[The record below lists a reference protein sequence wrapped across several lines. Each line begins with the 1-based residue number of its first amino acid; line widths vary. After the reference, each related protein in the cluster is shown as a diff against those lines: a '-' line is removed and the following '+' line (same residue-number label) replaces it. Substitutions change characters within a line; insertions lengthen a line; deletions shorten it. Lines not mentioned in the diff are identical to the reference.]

1 MKLYPNGI
9 LVQGLTLPTNY
20 LSSINY
26 HGILAYHDFP
36 LQFIRNEK
44 CKAIS
49 NKVPN
54 FLFDDGTSVQLQ
66 FISNMDL
73 AVEYNAI
80 CPENAID
87 IRNLFIESCYPDE
100 LWNGVIPKT
109 TFLGFEYCTIPFDCQ
124 IVTDMEWY
132 EPFHLFRSKLNANG
146 LFDSYED
153 AVEFKRAYDDAVKK
167 NEVGD
172 DNPPCFIFKISELSE
187 PII

>member
-1 MKLYPNGI
+1 
-9 LVQGLTLPTNY
+9 
-20 LSSINY
+20 
-26 HGILAYHDFP
+26 
-36 LQFIRNEK
+36 
-44 CKAIS
+44 
-49 NKVPN
+49 
-54 FLFDDGTSVQLQ
+54 
-66 FISNMDL
+66 MDL
-73 AVEYNAI
+73 AVEYNVI
-80 CPENAID
+80 CRENAID
-87 IRNLFIESCYPDE
+87 IRNLFIESCYSDE